1 MSKTVHKLDIPL
13 HSAAFLGI
21 SCAEPIHRFSWLL
34 NKQLGVEFA
43 FTDQSPE
50 PIAPFATFQ
59 FFDEEFSLHFML
71 IANRADEKR
80 LAPELKNIDY
90 LLVCV
95 GHDAVKPL
103 ARLSARIKN
112 IDGVVGC
119 YSLPADKGVL
129 KRLAALLIK

>member
-1 MSKTVHKLDIPL
+1 MPKTVHKLDIPL

-50 PIAPFATFQ
+50 PITPFATFQ

-71 IANRADEKR
+71 IANRANEKR

-90 LLVCV
+90 LLVSV
-95 GHDAVKPL
+95 GHNSERPL
-103 ARLSARIKN
+103 TMFSAKIKK

-119 YSLPADKGVL
+119 YPLPADKGVL
-129 KRLAALLIK
+129 KRLEALLIK